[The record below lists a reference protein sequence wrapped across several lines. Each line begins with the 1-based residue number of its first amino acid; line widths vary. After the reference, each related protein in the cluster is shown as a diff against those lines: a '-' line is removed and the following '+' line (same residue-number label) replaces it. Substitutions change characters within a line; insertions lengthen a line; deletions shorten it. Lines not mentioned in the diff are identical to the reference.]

1 MAIIKTR
8 INKKINNTVNT
19 IYPYTTSD
27 MVEYTNS
34 TSVKDGLDS
43 IDSVLEGFSHNS
55 IFRGKDLGTITAA
68 NIDDFV
74 TSHGIPTGEF
84 TDLYLGDYFTM
95 DYNGTNMVFRIAGFD
110 THWNIGDNASGLD
123 SDVITIL
130 NRHHICVVPDYRLF
144 THSMNTTNTTGASE
158 NENNTSGLK
167 AYAGSDMFQ
176 IVMPEVNAT
185 LSAILG
191 SHLLKFREILANNID
206 TNAIAANLPTAK
218 GATNGWGW
226 YTCQANLMSEIE
238 LYGSIVWSS
247 NGFNTGTAKHQ
258 LPLFAKAPKYINL
271 SRSYF
276 WLRDV
281 ATAAGFCYCNT
292 YGNANYGNASSAG
305 GVRPRFLIG

>member
-1 MAIIKTR
+1 MNIIKTR

-27 MVEYTNS
+27 MVEYINS
-34 TSVKDGLDS
+34 TSVKDGLDN
-43 IDSVLEGFSHNS
+43 IDSILEGFSHNS

-74 TSHGIPTGEF
+74 TSHGISTGEF

-95 DYNGTNMVFRIAGFD
+95 DYNGTNVVFRIAGFD

-123 SDVITIL
+123 SDVITVL
-130 NRHHICVVPDYRLF
+130 NKHHVCVVPDTNLF
-144 THSMNTTNTTGASE
+144 NRKMNINNTTGAST

-176 IVMPEVNAT
+176 IVLPIVNAT

-191 SHLLKFREILANNID
+191 SHLLKFRELLSNNID
-206 TNAIAANLPTAK
+206 TDAIAANYPTTK
-218 GATNGWGW
+218 GAANGWAW

-247 NGFNTGTAKHQ
+247 NGYNTGTAKHQ

-271 SRSYF
+271 SKSHF

-281 ATAAGFCYCNT
+281 ATAMGFCNCSYDGHAYYFTASNT
-292 YGNANYGNASSAG
+292 I

>member
-34 TSVKDGLDS
+34 TSVKDGLDN
-43 IDSVLEGFSHNS
+43 IDSILEGFSHNS
-55 IFRGKDLGTITAA
+55 IFRGKDLGTITAV

-95 DYNGTNMVFRIAGFD
+95 DYNGNKTFRIAGFD
-110 THWNIGDNASGLD
+110 THWNIGDNASDLD
-123 SDVITIL
+123 SDVITVL
-130 NRHHICVVPDYRLF
+130 NRHHICVVPDSYLF
-144 THSMNTTNTTGASE
+144 THGMNTTNTTGQSE

-191 SHLLKFREILANNID
+191 SHLLKFRELLSNSID
-206 TNAIAANLPTAK
+206 TNAIAANHPATK
-218 GATNGWGW
+218 GAANGWGW

-247 NGFNTGTAKHQ
+247 NGYNTGTAKHQ
-258 LPLFAKAPKYINL
+258 LPLFAKAPKYINPT
-271 SRSYF
+271 RTWF

-281 ATAAGFCYCNT
+281 ATAASFCDCSGHGYARYT
-292 YGNANYGNASSAG
+292 GASNAD